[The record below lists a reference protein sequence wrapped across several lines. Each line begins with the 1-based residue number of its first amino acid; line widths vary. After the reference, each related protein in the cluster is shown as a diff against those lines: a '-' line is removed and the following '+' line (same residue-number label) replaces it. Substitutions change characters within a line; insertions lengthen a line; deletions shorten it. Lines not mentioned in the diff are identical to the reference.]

1 MGKTVIGSYGF
12 LSKDT
17 KCKATV
23 VGSLD
28 VGNTQQNTEAVF
40 TSSTN
45 DDQLKHN
52 ERLETLSATC
62 QGGTKC
68 SRRCLRSRE
77 NASDS
82 TDEMVKVFFPEFFT
96 SSTGTRLEQTV
107 NIFVENRSNDPI
119 ISSWMKLFGAR
130 PTS

>member
-12 LSKDT
+12 LSEGT

-28 VGNTQQNTEAVF
+28 VGNTPQNTEAVF

-52 ERLETLSATC
+52 ERLHAKKVQNAPGGACVPGETQAILQTKWLKCCFLSSLHPI
-62 QGGTKC
+62 Q
-68 SRRCLRSRE
+68 E
-77 NASDS
+77 HDS
-82 TDEMVKVFFPEFFT
+82 
-96 SSTGTRLEQTV
+96 
-107 NIFVENRSNDPI
+107 N
-119 ISSWMKLFGAR
+119 KL
-130 PTS
+130 